1 MWRYIALFLFINGSL
16 FAQEPASE
24 GANQLQTQLKVR
36 QLLDKK
42 AEYHRLTNGEH
53 EGYRIKIHFGVDKDA
68 AEAVR
73 TKFTAKFP
81 EYATYR
87 EYQQPNFV
95 ILIGDYPTKMEAYK
109 HLKLIQAEFPNAF
122 IVKGKVKGRW
132 ELRIE
137 NWELRIDTVS

>member
-1 MWRYIALFLFINGSL
+1 MLRYLTLFLFVTSL
-16 FAQEPASE
+16 LSAQEPASE
-24 GANQLQTQLKVR
+24 GASQLQTQLKVR

-53 EGYRIKIHFGVDKDA
+53 EGYRIKIHFGVDKEV

-73 TKFTAKFP
+73 AKFIAKFP

-95 ILIGDYPTKMEAYK
+95 VLIGDYATKMDAFR

-122 IVKGKVKGRW
+122 IVKGKIKGKPW
-132 ELRIE
+132 
-137 NWELRIDTVS
+137 